1 MATGNEFQPQ
11 ALGATAPSVS
21 KLGAVLRVTSGN
33 FLEQFD
39 FFLFGFYASFIAKT
53 FFPSSSEFLS
63 LMFAFGVFAAGFLMR
78 PLGAIILGAYID
90 KVGRRKGLI
99 V

>member
-1 MATGNEFQPQ
+1 MTTATSIAGS
-11 ALGATAPSVS
+11 GGKS

-63 LMFAFGVFAAGFLMR
+63 LMFAFGVFAPDFSSTSC
-78 PLGAIILGAYID
+78 AIILG
-90 KVGRRKGLI
+90 VHRQGRGVERG
-99 V
+99 